1 MTIAYVPGGPAGVA
15 AVTLGHSRRH
25 LPAHH
30 AARDPGRRTATAPA
44 TVPSTKEPR
53 QQVENYAYLSLRPA
67 AGRRSAPHDRRAGRR
82 MFIQITARTQ
92 AAALPEPYVHET
104 RSRDADAR
112 HCERRHGFGRPIPI
126 EGVRQCCVGASRL
139 LTSLEAVASADVR
152 R

>member
-53 QQVENYAYLSLRPA
+53 QQVENYAYLSLGPLPVGDRLCTIAVPA
-67 AGRRSAPHDRRAGRR
+67 DECSYR
-82 MFIQITARTQ
+82 
-92 AAALPEPYVHET
+92 
-104 RSRDADAR
+104 
-112 HCERRHGFGRPIPI
+112 
-126 EGVRQCCVGASRL
+126 
-139 LTSLEAVASADVR
+139 
-152 R
+152 